1 MVERQGASERQGAGL
16 FSVLLRHWRTRRGL
30 SQLDLALAADVSS
43 RHVSFLE
50 TGRAKPSRE
59 MVLRLGTTL
68 GVPLRDQNVMLG
80 AAGFRPEFDQPEGAP
95 GLPSAVEQAIG
106 RMMRQQEPFPLV
118 VMDRGYDVVRSNEG
132 ATRLLA
138 SMVADPAALAP
149 PVNAF
154 RIVFDPRL
162 CRPFI
167 VDWERTARALVS
179 RLHREALERP
189 TDEGL
194 AALVRSLFDYP
205 GVPRTFRQP
214 DFSSPSEPTLTVR
227 LRRDGLELAFLTTLT
242 VFNAPQSVALEDLR
256 IESYFPLDDAT
267 ERACRQ
273 MAAAAG

>member
-1 MVERQGASERQGAGL
+1 MVERHGAGL

-59 MVLRLGTTL
+59 MVLRLGATL

-80 AAGFRPEFDQPEGAP
+80 AAGFGAEFDQDGEGP
-95 GLPSAVEQAIG
+95 GLPPAVEQAIG

-118 VMDRGYDVVRSNEG
+118 VMDRAYDVVRSNEG

-138 SMVADPAALAP
+138 AMVADPAALAP

-167 VDWERTARALVS
+167 TDWERTARLLVS

-194 AALVRSLFDYP
+194 AALIGSLFEYP
-205 GVPRTFRQP
+205 GVPRSFRQP
-214 DFSSPSEPTLTVR
+214 DFSAPSEPTLTVR
-227 LRRDGLELAFLTTLT
+227 MRRDDLELAFLTTLT

-267 ERACRQ
+267 ERACRAL
-273 MAAAAG
+273 AAAAS